1 MIIFEVNF
9 LLIYKNIDEFGIVCK
24 KKRVFYKKITIILFG
39 PFFFSLSFFFF
50 FFFFFSSTKC
60 QSWGCGLYGGA
71 AFTPANTV
79 LKLWL
84 PIGWEHSCCR
94 ILEFVLDNNF
104 LWNRPLKENLV
115 VMGPCFIKLV
125 INNKFQ

>member
-39 PFFFSLSFFFF
+39 PFFFSLFFFLV
-50 FFFFFSSTKC
+50 FFFFSSTKC

-79 LKLWL
+79 EPSSVSHWL
-84 PIGWEHSCCR
+84 CQIST
-94 ILEFVLDNNF
+94 
-104 LWNRPLKENLV
+104 RPMQYV
-115 VMGPCFIKLV
+115 PSA
-125 INNKFQ
+125 